1 MGVLVGDPQARE
13 NYLPQY
19 PQTGGHMP
27 NPTESLSPESSDE
40 EIRKA
45 IGDAVAQMME
55 EGFNQEQA
63 VAIAFQQAAKAT
75 GKDIAPP
82 EQSRSRG
89 AV

>member
-1 MGVLVGDPQARE
+1 MAEHG
-13 NYLPQY
+13 
-19 PQTGGHMP
+19 TS
-27 NPTESLSPESSDE
+27 PTESLTPDSSDE

-45 IGDAVAQMME
+45 IGDAVTQMMD

-82 EQSRSRG
+82 EQSRSRS